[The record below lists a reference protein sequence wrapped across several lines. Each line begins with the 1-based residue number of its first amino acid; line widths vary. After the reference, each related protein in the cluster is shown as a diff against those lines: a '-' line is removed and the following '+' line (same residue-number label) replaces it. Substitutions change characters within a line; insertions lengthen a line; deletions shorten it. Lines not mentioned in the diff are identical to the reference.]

1 MMESLVLVDT
11 SAWICFFSRHGY
23 EEMKRK
29 ISFILDEG
37 RAAIAGPILMEL
49 VQGTRNIA
57 EKEKLKNYVRGLSW
71 LSINDDHW
79 HQSAELAFQLRRIG
93 VTTSSIDTLIAVLA
107 IDYHCILL
115 HKDSDFDRIS
125 SHSPLVCHPF

>member
-1 MMESLVLVDT
+1 MESLILVDT
-11 SAWICFFSRHGY
+11 SAWICFYSRHGY
-23 EEMKRK
+23 EAIKRA
-29 ISFILDEG
+29 ISYLLDED
-37 RAAIAGPILMEL
+37 RVAIAGPILMEL

-71 LSINDDHW
+71 LPANDDHW
-79 HQSAELAFQLRRIG
+79 HQSAELAFLLRRKG
-93 VTTSSIDTLIAVLA
+93 VTTSSVDTLIAALA

-125 SHSPLVCHPF
+125 SHSPLVCYPF